1 MNNNPTKF
9 FSCVDNGS
17 TYALI
22 AGDNNGTLAGASTET
37 LPTTVAYCGHR
48 GRQGCRTSSHPVS
61 TTLKATRFLVY
72 QQSESSGEYSGW
84 TEYEGGSHET
94 ITRRET
100 GWNNHRW

>member
-9 FSCVDNGS
+9 YSCVNDNGS
-17 TYALI
+17 YALVV
-22 AGDNNGTLAGASTET
+22 GDNNGTLAGAYTET
-37 LPTTVAYCGHR
+37 LPTTVAYRSHR
-48 GRQGCRTSSHPVS
+48 GRQGCRTSSHSVS
-61 TTLKATRFLVY
+61 ATLKASRFLVY

-84 TEYEGGSHET
+84 TEYESGSHKT